1 MDVIKV
7 LKWISARQRKKYVID
22 IWGAK
27 GIEPAEALSGKTD
40 RISARSQLSPDLP
53 AFLINEGLCRME
65 MGGSGKGAFHHVA
78 DLIPI
83 SDTSDLHGNEI

>member
-65 MGGSGKGAFHHVA
+65 MGAREGS
-78 DLIPI
+78 IP
-83 SDTSDLHGNEI
+83 SCC